1 MIRYGLIGAGM
12 MGQEHI
18 RNINLLGGAAVT
30 AVADP
35 DEAMR
40 RLALATA
47 ASAVGYRTADELI
60 AEASVDVYLVAAP
73 NDVHADLLQRLLAT
87 DKPIMVEKPL
97 ATTTAD
103 CRDLLNMAEGRR
115 APIWVAMEYRY
126 MPPVQR
132 LLAMLR
138 EGAAG
143 TPRMVAIREHRFPF
157 LAKVDDWNRF
167 NARTGGTLVEKCCH
181 FWDLMRLI
189 LRADP
194 VRVYA
199 SAGVDVNHRDER
211 YYGAVPDIVDNAFV
225 TVDFEGGA
233 RAMLDLCMFAEGS
246 HWQESIA
253 VTGERAR
260 IEALIPGPAR
270 FAPVGEAREAEVVT
284 SVRALRREVREIVA
298 TPRELLLAGDHHG
311 STFYQHERFLALV
324 RTGRGRPDVTLE
336 DGYWSVLVGEAAEES
351 ARSGQ
356 AVDLRGRGPAKALAS
371 VRPSMHTSR
380 YAF

>member
-18 RNINLLGGAAVT
+18 RNIALLDDATVA

-35 DEAMR
+35 DDGMRSAAMATSGGQGFADAEA
-40 RLALATA
+40 
-47 ASAVGYRTADELI
+47 LI
-60 AEASVDVYLVAAP
+60 AADVADVFLIASP
-73 NDVHADLLQRLLAT
+73 NDMHAGMVQRLLAT
-87 DKPIMVEKPL
+87 DKPILVEKPL
-97 ATTTAD
+97 ATTTAA
-103 CRDLLNMAEGRR
+103 CRDLLSQAKGRI

-132 LLAMLR
+132 MIQMLDQ
-138 EGAAG
+138 GAVG
-143 TPRMVAIREHRFPF
+143 TPRMVSIREHRFPF
-157 LAKVDDWNRF
+157 LQKVDDWNRF

-181 FWDLMRLI
+181 FWDLMRLL

-211 YYGAVPDIVDNAFV
+211 YAGGIPDIIDNAYV
-225 TVDFEGGA
+225 VVDFANGTRG
-233 RAMLDLCMFAEGS
+233 MLDLCMFAEGS

-253 VTGERAR
+253 VTGPNAR
-260 IEALIPGPAR
+260 VEAFIPGPAR
-270 FAPVGEAREAEVVT
+270 FAPDGKPREAEVVT
-284 SVRALRREVREIVA
+284 SLRALKEELREVVH
-298 TPRELLLAGDHHG
+298 TPSELLIAGDHHG
-311 STFYQHERFLALV
+311 STFYQHRRFLDLV
-324 RTGRGRPDVTLE
+324 RTGKGAPDVSLS

-356 AVDLRGRGPAKALAS
+356 AIDLRGRGA
-371 VRPSMHTSR
+371 
-380 YAF
+380 